1 MQALV
6 YILIGTTLGW
16 QITGTFI
23 GGNRKSEEKIN
34 LIWVRLVSAFGVGI
48 LFETWFVYILGYFLS
63 VHTGSENPLN
73 KAEMLAM
80 TGCIALF
87 LCTLIPSIL
96 GHIKEDS
103 SEKQTIGN
111 WKMGLIVDT
120 SLFKKEAVLYLG
132 LLFFACFTFR
142 YVLHADGDRLYIG
155 YTVFSD
161 YAPNLSL
168 IRSFSRFE
176 NFPTQY
182 PFYAGEDIKYHFMFM
197 FLCGNLERM
206 GMPLEMAYNLPSI
219 LGLFGF
225 LVMFTQFAM
234 RVTGK
239 YKAAV
244 ITPFLFVFRS
254 GLAFFYYI
262 AEHLKAG
269 DLVSALRENE
279 VFIGYTPNENW
290 GLWNYNV
297 YLNQRHLGFGL
308 LIVMAVIWYF
318 YGYVEDANGQAGH
331 TVSADRKKDRAL
343 AGFVELFLTKQAW
356 EFCHPAKV
364 LCTGLTLGLLSFWNG
379 ACVIGALL
387 VLAGFAAFSRNKLDF
402 LELAILAVSLSFLQT
417 NFFIEGSAVSPTF
430 YWGFISEN
438 KTLMGVLW
446 FLIEISG
453 MTIFGAGFAA
463 IVLEGKYR
471 ALVFAFLLPVVFAFT
486 ISLTPDV
493 TVNHKYIMMSMAFF
507 SVIWAEMLIRLWEE
521 HRIRAARLY
530 AAVLAV
536 ILTATGAYDFSIIM
550 RNNGKDHEF
559 AVNTESNLGHYL
571 RDNLTWDDMVL
582 SGPDSVSDFTVSGC
596 RMYSGWPYYAWS
608 AGYDTDRRFELAK
621 FIYSTDDAEALR
633 ETLHTEGITYVLF
646 VNDLVYDGVYARED
660 VIASLFPL
668 VYESDDG
675 YYRLY
680 HVD

>member
-34 LIWVRLVSAFGVGI
+34 LIWVRLVSAFGVGL
-48 LFETWFVYILGYFLS
+48 LFETWFVYILGYLFS

-80 TGCIALF
+80 AGCTALF
-87 LCTLIPSIL
+87 LITLIPPIL

-103 SEKQTIGN
+103 SENRTAGN

-120 SLFKKEAVLYLG
+120 SLFKKEAVLCLG
-132 LLFFACFTFR
+132 LLFFTCFTFR

-269 DLVSALRENE
+269 NLVSALRENE

-343 AGFVELFLTKQAW
+343 AGFVELFLTKQVW
-356 EFCHPAKV
+356 EFNHPIKV
-364 LCTGLTLGLLSFWNG
+364 LCAGLTLGLLSFWNG

-387 VLAGFAAFSRNKLDF
+387 VLAGFAVFSRNKLDF
-402 LELAILAVSLSFLQT
+402 LELAIITVSLSFLQT

-471 ALVFAFLLPVVFAFT
+471 ALVCAFLLPVVFAFT

-507 SVIWAEMLIRLWEE
+507 SIIWAEMLIRLWEE

-530 AAVLAV
+530 AAALAV
-536 ILTATGAYDFSIIM
+536 VLMATGAYDFSIIM

-559 AVNTESNLGHYL
+559 AVNTESDLGHYL
-571 RDNLTWDDMVL
+571 MDNLTWDDMVL

-633 ETLHTEGITYVLF
+633 EILHTEGITYVLF